1 MRIEGEE
8 MTDEQKEAIKQAVEM
23 SDEAAVEKPTMPL
36 TSGAQHDFYQQLA
49 SWGMLK
55 DEAPSATT

>member
-1 MRIEGEE
+1 